1 MPQSDT
7 SGSKKF
13 NISNE
18 SMWSGTS
25 PDCTADVSD
34 ENVIN
39 KNKKRESFMCEKSLC
54 LPFH

>member
-39 KNKKRESFMCEKSLC
+39 KNKKRESFMRIRL
-54 LPFH
+54 FRFF